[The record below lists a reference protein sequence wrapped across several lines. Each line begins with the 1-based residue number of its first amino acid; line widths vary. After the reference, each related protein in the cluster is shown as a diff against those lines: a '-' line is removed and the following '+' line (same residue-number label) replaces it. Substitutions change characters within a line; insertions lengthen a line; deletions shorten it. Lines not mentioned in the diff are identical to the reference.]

1 MIITQQEI
9 EVFRA
14 VLANR
19 SEYLDA
25 QMALDILSEND
36 RDLREACP
44 FLVSAT
50 TTRGKHLDD
59 LEKLARACWE
69 KCHDQLEK
77 VDRTRFVHDSVEAVF
92 HIVLAYAAHAG
103 IAQGI
108 VVGIVF
114 ILLKQ
119 KF

>member
-1 MIITQQEI
+1 MIVSQQEI

-19 SEYLDA
+19 PEYNDA
-25 QMALDILSEND
+25 QEALNILSEND
-36 RDLREACP
+36 RDLVQAYP
-44 FLVSAT
+44 FLDSAI
-50 TTRGKHLDD
+50 TTRGNHLDD
-59 LEKLARACWE
+59 LEKLAQVCWE
-69 KCHDQLEK
+69 KCRDQLEK

-92 HIVLAYAAHAG
+92 HIVLAYAIHAG
-103 IAQGI
+103 ITQGI